1 MPSWEFPQ
9 NESSLLHAAKF
20 NAGWRSEAEAAED
33 ALEAGALAATGDEL
47 AAAAK
52 AGEAAEKLADSSGNM
67 DLWFENGRVYTFYDV
82 PYSVYREL
90 LAASSPGSYYNQNIR
105 GRYSG

>member
-20 NAGWRSEAEAAED
+20 MTDWRAEAEIAEAA
-33 ALEAGALAATGDEL
+33 AAAVTGDEVV
-47 AAAAK
+47 AAER
-52 AGEAAEKLADSSGNM
+52 AGEAAEKLVNSSGNM
-67 DLWFENGRVYTFYDV
+67 DLWFQNGRVYTFYDV
-82 PYSVYREL
+82 PYSVYQEL